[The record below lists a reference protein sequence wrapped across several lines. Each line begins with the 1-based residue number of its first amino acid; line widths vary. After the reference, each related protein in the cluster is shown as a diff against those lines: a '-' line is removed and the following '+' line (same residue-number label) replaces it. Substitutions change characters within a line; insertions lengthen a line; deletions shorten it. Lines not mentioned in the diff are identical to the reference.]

1 MGHISRLAAFP
12 GLHELA
18 ITATQWV
25 NENYYNER
33 WWENQEYGVGY
44 GDPWIHEY
52 DEDHNRV
59 AVVFFRACP
68 KLQVL
73 RVLKENRDG
82 REYFDCQT
90 FEIFRQNG
98 VKRVRKVD
106 TCSEWN
112 GISDIVRYE

>member
-1 MGHISRLAAFP
+1 
-12 GLHELA
+12 
-18 ITATQWV
+18 
-25 NENYYNER
+25 
-33 WWENQEYGVGY
+33 
-44 GDPWIHEY
+44 
-52 DEDHNRV
+52 
-59 AVVFFRACP
+59 
-68 KLQVL
+68 L

-112 GISDIVRYE
+112 GIPDIVRYE